1 MPLTAGNDRILRVH
15 RELGKILDDL
25 SLAARLPQA
34 LLDRFSAMRRTLLE
48 ELNAS
53 AAADA
58 NGNSLSTVPLCG
70 GSEVY
75 EHRTAAPLLTL
86 PDSTHQEE
94 NALLRLD
101 DDGGANSTP
110 WRLAM

>member
-1 MPLTAGNDRILRVH
+1 MSLTASNDRILRVH

-25 SLAARLPQA
+25 SVTARLPQA
-34 LLDRFSAMRRTLLE
+34 LLDRFGAIRRTLLE

-53 AAADA
+53 AAEDA

-75 EHRTAAPLLTL
+75 EHRTIAPLLTT
-86 PDSTHQEE
+86 PDSKHQEE
-94 NALLRLD
+94 NALLRMD
-101 DDGGANSTP
+101 DDGGADCTP
-110 WRLAM
+110 LRIAM